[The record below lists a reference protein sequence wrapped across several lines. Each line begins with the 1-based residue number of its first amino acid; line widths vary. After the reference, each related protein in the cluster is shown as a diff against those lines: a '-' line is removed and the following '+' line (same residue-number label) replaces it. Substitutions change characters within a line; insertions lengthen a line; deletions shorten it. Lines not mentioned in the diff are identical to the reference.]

1 MQQPDVELVDNLIV
15 GFGMAAIPIIREL
28 ELSGKSYKIISKNS
42 NIWKQ
47 MKASGKLN
55 FDLVSTKFSTY
66 FSWDLVNCKKDE
78 FPTAREFF
86 EYQRRYYEKYKHKI
100 TKDCVSK
107 VLNFKTHSIV
117 ETISGKSYRVKN
129 LIIAAGLK
137 RKISDS
143 IINFDR
149 TIENKTIVINSSGD
163 TANMLIADLI
173 CNNNKIFILTNGG
186 PICLNKCFRQSSGKI
201 FGRKYGG
208 DYTLDQFEFHN
219 LAFLSKKVYEDILSA
234 SAFPPFLI
242 RRVPFEAL
250 KNTLLNKDVSFL
262 NKFYS
267 TISYL
272 THNIYKILSKF
283 LARNLLHSKFS
294 ISREADAVFPGD
306 FQLLSG
312 YVFIKHWPID
322 LYYQK
327 FSGDLK
333 KSISQGFKL
342 NDLPF
347 FINEG
352 LVKILK
358 KQYFKIDKNRKQL
371 ASDTEIINYD
381 YIVEGG
387 AERPSLDDIEIIK
400 DNGNTYEYVYRDSYL
415 GILPN
420 GLHNIYIMGT
430 SRPNTG
436 GIGNVTEMQSLF
448 VHKIITN
455 EKFKK
460 EIIKNLEQKKLEYA
474 KKYFP
479 GDKPLP
485 LDHLVYYGFYNEE
498 IARDIG
504 KSYQYGWGD
513 LIKSFSFILGKLKF
527 FSFFLLPNNCF
538 MYRLSGDYKIP
549 FASRIIKNFISSYNF
564 SDINGLI
571 ATYFFY
577 RFIYLYITIQ
587 CLFTGLINWQIAGAL
602 ICVQFLFS
610 RFFLLFFEKALVIKF
625 ATSFAWAL
633 LCLFLPVSVNLAL
646 VLADLLSVPL
656 LRKFGHDCAF
666 NDLSSK
672 HKYRKFF
679 YKDYIPAFKS
689 LLHKDL

>member
-1 MQQPDVELVDNLIV
+1 MKRPGDELVDNLII
-15 GFGMAAIPIIREL
+15 GFGMSAIPIIREL

-42 NIWKQ
+42 NIWRQ
-47 MKASGKLN
+47 MKDSGKLN

-66 FSWDLVNCKKDE
+66 FSWDLVDCKKDE

-86 EYQRRYYEKYKHKI
+86 EYQRRYYEKYKDKI
-100 TKDCVSK
+100 IKDCVSK
-107 VLNFKTHSIV
+107 VYNFETYSIV
-117 ETISGKSYRVKN
+117 ETASGKSYRAKN
-129 LIIAAGLK
+129 LIIASGLK
-137 RKISDS
+137 RKISES

-149 TIENKTIVINSSGD
+149 TVQNKTIVINSSGD

-173 CNNNKIFILTNGG
+173 CNNKIYILTNGG
-186 PICLNKCFRQSSGKI
+186 PICLNKSFKSPSGKI

-219 LAFLSKKVYEDILSA
+219 LAFLSKRIYEDILGSC
-234 SAFPPFLI
+234 AFPAFFSSK
-242 RRVPFEAL
+242 VPFKLL
-250 KNTLLNKDVSFL
+250 KNACVNKNLSFFSKACCL
-262 NKFYS
+262 IDS
-267 TISYL
+267 C
-272 THNIYKILSKF
+272 THNLYKFLSKI

-294 ISREADAVFPGD
+294 ISRDTEVAQETTMPFI
-306 FQLLSG
+306 SG
-312 YVFIKHWPID
+312 HIFLKHWPID
-322 LYYQK
+322 VYYRNFADK
-327 FSGDLK
+327 LID
-333 KSISQGFKL
+333 SIKQGYKL

-358 KQYFKIDKNRKQL
+358 KEDFEINKNKKQL
-371 ASDTEIINYD
+371 ISNTETIQYD
-381 YIVEGG
+381 YMIEGG
-387 AERPSLDDIEIIK
+387 PERPNLDDIKIIK
-400 DNGNTYEYVYRDSYL
+400 KDGDRYEYLYRDSYL
-415 GILPN
+415 GIIPD

-448 VHKIITN
+448 VHKMITN

-460 EIIKNLEQKKLEYA
+460 QILENLEQKKAEYA

-504 KSYQYGWGD
+504 KSHNFGWKD
-513 LIKSFSFILGKLKF
+513 LASSLSSIFLKF
-527 FSFFLLPNNCF
+527 KSFSFFLLPNNCF
-538 MYRLSGDYKIP
+538 MYRLSGEYKVP
-549 FASRIIKNFISSYNF
+549 FASRIIKTFTSNYNFIDLNHF
-564 SDINGLI
+564 IL
-571 ATYFFY
+571 TYFLY
-577 RFIYLYITIQ
+577 RFIYFSITIQ
-587 CLFTGLINWQIAGAL
+587 CFLSGLINWQVTGGL
-602 ICVQFLFS
+602 IFLQLLLP
-610 RFFLLFFEKALVIKF
+610 RLFLLFFEKAFVLKF
-625 ATSFAWAL
+625 ITSFAWAIS
-633 LCLFLPVSVNLAL
+633 CLFLPTFVNLGL
-646 VLADLLSVPL
+646 ILLDLLSIPL

-666 NDLSSK
+666 SDLSSK

-679 YKDYIPAFKS
+679 YKDYIPALKS